1 MEVFAALLLIRL
13 VRLLSTSRGLVCS
26 IDFSSLPG
34 FLYQLE
40 VAYLPNYQWF
50 SRESILVILTLHQV
64 QRRALA
70 FRSLVGVHG
79 SVGLEIDLRSTRDS

>member
-26 IDFSSLPG
+26 IDFSNLPG

-40 VAYLPNYQWF
+40 VAYLPNYQ
-50 SRESILVILTLHQV
+50 
-64 QRRALA
+64 
-70 FRSLVGVHG
+70 
-79 SVGLEIDLRSTRDS
+79 